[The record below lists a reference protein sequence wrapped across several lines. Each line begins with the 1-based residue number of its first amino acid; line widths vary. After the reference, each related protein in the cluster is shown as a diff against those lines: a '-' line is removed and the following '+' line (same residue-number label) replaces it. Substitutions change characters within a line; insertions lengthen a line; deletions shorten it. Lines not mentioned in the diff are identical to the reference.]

1 MKNIVNRLIKLTSD
15 HAMRIMVILLF
26 FLIMPFL
33 SPNFLRMNNF
43 MNILQNISLQGITA
57 IGMTIV
63 IIMGGIDISVGGVLA
78 LSVWV
83 SAAIM
88 QAGHSVLLAAG
99 VAIMIGIICGFI
111 NGFTIGVLK
120 IPPMIATLAMMYI
133 TRGLQTMISRGTTIN
148 GFPDIFKALGQ
159 GDVLGIPTPAIIVIG
174 LYLLMNWFLKKTI
187 TGRNIFTVGGNPEA
201 AEIAGIKNQRI
212 VFLSYILCSVFA
224 VIAGLVFISRMDS
237 APSLIGNQLEMS
249 AIMAV
254 VIGGTAI
261 TYGGKGTMIGTF
273 LGVIIVGLITNALD
287 LAGVSVYYQ
296 QFIQG
301 VLILSVVG
309 LEAIKELRKARKV

>member
-1 MKNIVNRLIKLTSD
+1 MKNIANKIAQVTSD
-15 HAMRIMVILLF
+15 HAMRIMVIISF
-26 FLIMPFL
+26 FIIMPFF
-33 SPNFLRMNNF
+33 SSNFLRVNNF

-88 QAGHSVLLAAG
+88 QAGYAIVWAILA
-99 VAIMIGIICGFI
+99 AIMIGVICGFI

-120 IPPMIATLAMMYI
+120 IPPMISTLAMMYI
-133 TRGLQTMISRGTTIN
+133 SRGLQTLISRGTTIN
-148 GFPDIFKALGQ
+148 GFPESFKTLGQ
-159 GDVLGIPTPAIIVIG
+159 GNVLGIPTPAIIVIV

-187 TGRNIFTVGGNPEA
+187 SGRNIFTVGGNPEA
-201 AEIAGIKNQRI
+201 AKIAGIKNQRI
-212 VFLSYILCSVFA
+212 VFLAYILCSVFA

-261 TYGGKGTMIGTF
+261 TYGGKGTVIGTF

-301 VLILSVVG
+301 VLILAVVV
-309 LEAIKELRKARKV
+309 LEAIKELRRARRI